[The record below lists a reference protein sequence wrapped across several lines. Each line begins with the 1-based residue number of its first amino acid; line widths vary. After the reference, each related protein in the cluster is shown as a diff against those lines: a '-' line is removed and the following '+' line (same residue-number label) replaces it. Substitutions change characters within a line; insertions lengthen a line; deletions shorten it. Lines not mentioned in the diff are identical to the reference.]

1 MRERM
6 DELEHKVYKSYDKT
20 EKPQPLPGSDKT
32 EISLMPT
39 ASGCSI
45 PELERERSN
54 MELDLTSDIL
64 GFNQRVSNQ
73 IEDLERTVMSEISS
87 FQEELRKEEKRRTEN
102 DK

>member
-1 MRERM
+1 M
-6 DELEHKVYKSYDKT
+6 DDLEHKVYKSYDTT
-20 EKPQPLPGSDKT
+20 ENPKPLPGCDKT
-32 EISLMPT
+32 AISLMPT
-39 ASGCSI
+39 AGGRSI

-73 IEDLERTVMSEISS
+73 IEELERTVMSEISS
-87 FQEELRKEEKRRTEN
+87 FQDELRKEEKRRTEN